1 MAGPITLI
9 CFSNARLSGPFLD
22 VNVLT
27 LPFVVAVN
35 KENTLTSADRPW
47 FEAHVRLLAR
57 PAYQFSLMLT
67 QNPAI
72 AEEVLQEAFT
82 QLWASPG
89 TPSELAEFR
98 RYLYRIVASRATDY
112 HRRQALARRI
122 RFFVPAAPDPM
133 VEIERR
139 VGDQEV
145 GRLLRSLSPRE
156 RQVAY
161 LYYFEDQPADEI
173 SRALGIK
180 PATVRVLLHR
190 TIQKLRRLAPTLNV
204 QEQSN

>member
-1 MAGPITLI
+1 MGEATG
-9 CFSNARLSGPFLD
+9 
-22 VNVLT
+22 VNT
-27 LPFVVAVN
+27 PGTAFVVQVN
-35 KENTLTSADRPW
+35 KEDTLTVADRPW

-82 QLWASPG
+82 QLWAAPG
-89 TPSELAEFR
+89 TPSELTDFR

-112 HRRQALARRI
+112 HRRQVLARRV
-122 RFFVPAAPDPM
+122 RFWAPAAADPM
-133 VEIERR
+133 AEFERR
-139 VGDQEV
+139 AGDQEM
-145 GRLLRSLSPRE
+145 GRLLGSLSPRE

-180 PATVRVLLHR
+180 PATVRVMLHR
-190 TIQKLRRLAPTLNV
+190 TVQKLRRLAPTLNV

>member
-1 MAGPITLI
+1 MGAGASFLVV
-9 CFSNARLSGPFLD
+9 NAQVG
-22 VNVLT
+22 T
-27 LPFVVAVN
+27 FVVQVN
-35 KENTLTSADRPW
+35 KENTLTGADRPW

-82 QLWASPG
+82 QLWASAA
-89 TPSELAEFR
+89 TPAELADFR

-112 HRRQALARRI
+112 HRRQAVARRI
-122 RFFVPAAPDPM
+122 RFWAPAAPDPM
-133 VEIERR
+133 AEIERR
-139 VGDQEV
+139 AGDQEM

-161 LYYFEDQPADEI
+161 LYYFEDQPSEEI
-173 SRALGIK
+173 SRALGIRA
-180 PATVRVLLHR
+180 ATVRVMLHR
-190 TIQKLRRLAPTLNV
+190 TVQKLRRLAPALNV

>member
-1 MAGPITLI
+1 MRKEA
-9 CFSNARLSGPFLD
+9 
-22 VNVLT
+22 T
-27 LPFVVAVN
+27 LPA
-35 KENTLTSADRPW
+35 ADRPW

-72 AEEVLQEAFT
+72 AEEVLQDAFT

-89 TPSELAEFR
+89 TPSELADFR

-122 RFFVPAAPDPM
+122 RFFAPTSPDPM
-133 VEIERR
+133 AEIERR

-145 GRLLRSLSPRE
+145 GRLLRSLPPRE

-180 PATVRVLLHR
+180 PATVRVMLHR
-190 TIQKLRRLAPTLNV
+190 TVQKLRRLAPALHI

>member
-1 MAGPITLI
+1 MGA
-9 CFSNARLSGPFLD
+9 
-22 VNVLT
+22 
-27 LPFVVAVN
+27 PFVVKVN
-35 KENTLTSADRPW
+35 KEDTLAVADRPW

-72 AEEVLQEAFT
+72 AEEILQEGLT
-82 QLWASPG
+82 QLWA
-89 TPSELAEFR
+89 TPTTPAELAEFR
-98 RYLYRIVASRATDY
+98 RYLYRVIASRATDY

-122 RFFVPAAPDPM
+122 RFWAPAPPDPM
-133 VEIERR
+133 LEIERR
-139 VGDQEV
+139 AGDHEM

-173 SRALGIK
+173 ASALGIK

-190 TIQKLRRLAPTLNV
+190 TLQKLRRLGPELKLR
-204 QEQSN
+204 EQSS

>member
-1 MAGPITLI
+1 M
-9 CFSNARLSGPFLD
+9 
-22 VNVLT
+22 
-27 LPFVVAVN
+27 N
-35 KENTLTSADRPW
+35 KEDTLAAADRPW

-89 TPSELAEFR
+89 TPSELSDFR

-122 RFFVPAAPDPM
+122 RFFAPASPDPM
-133 VEIERR
+133 TEIERR

-173 SRALGIK
+173 SRSLGIK
-180 PATVRVLLHR
+180 PATVRVMLHR
-190 TIQKLRRLAPTLNV
+190 TLQKLRRLAPPLNI